1 MKISAKDSLIALGF
15 TNLEAQIYCE
25 LLKSAPAT
33 GYKLA
38 HAVGKAGANVY
49 QALGVLEQKNAV
61 IVDDGET
68 KSYRPVAPE
77 ELLSALESGFSKRQ
91 KTAKIALERLYAP
104 ARSDKI
110 FQLRD
115 PIQVLTR
122 ARQML
127 ADAREVVLF
136 DLFPTPL
143 ASLKSDL
150 AAASTRG
157 VQVGGIVYAPN
168 APREF
173 LCLPSQGQPRTPDN
187 WPGSQL
193 TLVVDARQYLVAL
206 FSSDCSEILHA
217 FWSDSV
223 YLSCIQHSGLGCEL
237 RLSALGLKNK
247 DPLAQLALLPSMPP
261 GLKELI
267 WPQKTTAT
275 REHAA

>member
-1 MKISAKDSLIALGF
+1 MKTSAKDALIALGF
-15 TNLEAQIYCE
+15 TSLEAQIYCE
-25 LLKSAPAT
+25 LLKNAPAT

-38 HAVGKAGANVY
+38 QAVGKAAANVY

-61 IVDDGET
+61 IIDDGA
-68 KSYRPVAPE
+68 SRSFRPVPPE
-77 ELLSALESGFSKRQ
+77 ELLAALESGFTSRRKA
-91 KTAKIALERLYAP
+91 AKSALERLHAP
-104 ARSDKI
+104 VPSDKI
-110 FQLRD
+110 FQLRS
-115 PIQVLTR
+115 PTQVLTR

-136 DLFPTPL
+136 DLFPMPL
-143 ASLKSDL
+143 GHLKAEL
-150 AAASTRG
+150 AAATARG
-157 VQVGGIVYAPN
+157 VQVGGIVYAPD

-187 WPGSQL
+187 WPGAQL
-193 TLVVDARQYLVAL
+193 TLVVDARQFLVAL
-206 FSSDCSEILHA
+206 FSNDGSAIHHA
-217 FWSDSV
+217 YWSDSV

-267 WPQKTTAT
+267 WPQKKSSG
-275 REHAA
+275 REQAA

>member
-1 MKISAKDSLIALGF
+1 MKISAKDSLVALGF

-38 HAVGKAGANVY
+38 HAVGKAAANVY
-49 QALGVLEQKNAV
+49 QALGVLEQKSAV
-61 IVDDGET
+61 IIDDGASR
-68 KSYRPVAPE
+68 SYRPVPPE
-77 ELLSALESGFSKRQ
+77 ELLVALESGFTKRQ
-91 KTAKIALERLYAP
+91 AAAKSALERLYAP
-104 ARSDKI
+104 VPSDKI
-110 FQLRD
+110 FQLRS
-115 PIQVLTR
+115 PMQVLTR

-127 ADAREVVLF
+127 ADASEVVLF
-136 DLFPTPL
+136 DLFPVPL
-143 ASLKSDL
+143 ASLTSEL
-150 AAASTRG
+150 AAATARG

-168 APREF
+168 APSEF

-206 FSSDCSEILHA
+206 FSNDGSEIHHA

-267 WPQKTTAT
+267 WPKKTTSA
-275 REHAA
+275 REDAA